1 MNGLRLTV
9 AETSK
14 ILGISEQFIRYLL
27 QQKKL
32 PIGCAVKNSKGTGYR
47 YLIYSNLVEK
57 FIGDDGFTKLAE
69 LESGND

>member
-1 MNGLRLTV
+1 MKRLTV

-14 ILGISEQFIRYLL
+14 ILGISQQFIRYLL

-32 PIGCAVKNSKGTGYR
+32 PIGCAVKNRNNSGYR

-57 FIGDDGFTKLAE
+57 FIGDDGFTKIAE
-69 LESGND
+69 LESGNE